1 MDKPYKRPV
10 SVLVVIYTCDSEV
23 LLLCRKDPAD
33 FWQSVTGSLEWDETP
48 IQAAQ
53 RELTEETGISDV
65 SGLVD
70 CQIQNQFPILPAWRS
85 RFAPD
90 VQSNTEHVFKLEL
103 PEICNIKLNPQEHTE
118 YQWLPAEQAILKASS
133 VTNRDAIHCII
144 GSPNNQ

>member
-1 MDKPYKRPV
+1 MNKPYKRPV

-33 FWQSVTGSLEWDETP
+33 FWQSVTGSLEWGEIP
-48 IQAAQ
+48 VQAAQ
-53 RELTEETGISDV
+53 REVAEETGISNV

-90 VQSNTEHVFKLEL
+90 IQSNTEHVFKLEL
-103 PEICNIKLNPQEHTE
+103 PEICNINLNPQEHTE
-118 YQWLPAEQAILKASS
+118 YQWLPADQAISKASS
-133 VTNRDAIHCII
+133 VTNRDAISYII
-144 GSPNNQ
+144 GVLGNQ